1 MNEQDFVT
9 TVGMVDGSYE
19 MKTTCI
25 GLVREAVKKG
35 WKIVE
40 YKLANT
46 PEWTLRTDVRKCK
59 RFEFPDKKYPVVVVW
74 YKEELVA
81 SRFWEEGI

>member
-35 WKIVE
+35 WKMVE
-40 YKLANT
+40 YRLTNT
-46 PEWTLRTDVRKCK
+46 PEWTLRTDARKCK
-59 RFEFPDKKYPVVVVW
+59 HYIFLNKKHPIVRVW
-74 YKEELVA
+74 YKEVPINK
-81 SRFWEEGI
+81 FWEEDI